1 MQKLIYWS
9 GQYLLAAG
17 SMFALLVCID
27 VFLRGEAFETGWRES
42 LAWSVLAA
50 AIFIGS
56 RYYRADQGAT
66 CTMCRHPDT
75 KR

>member
-1 MQKLIYWS
+1 MQKLIYWA

-17 SMFALLVCID
+17 SMFALLVAID
-27 VFLRGEAFETGWRES
+27 VFLRGEAFETGWRMS
-42 LAWSVLAA
+42 LAWSVMAA

-56 RYYRADQGAT
+56 RYYRADQACPPG
-66 CTMCRHPDT
+66 RP

>member
-17 SMFALLVCID
+17 SMFALLVGVD
-27 VFLRGEAFETGWRES
+27 VFLRGESFETGWRES
-42 LAWSVLAA
+42 LAWSVMAA

-56 RYYRADQGAT
+56 RYYRAGRGAA
-66 CTMCRHPDT
+66 CAMCRHPDP
-75 KR
+75 KG

>member
-17 SMFALLVCID
+17 SMFALLVFID

-42 LAWSVLAA
+42 LALSLMAA

-56 RYYRADQGAT
+56 RYYRSDRAD
-66 CTMCRHPDT
+66 CRVCPPGT

>member
-17 SMFALLVCID
+17 SMFALLVAID
-27 VFLRGEAFETGWRES
+27 VFLRGEAFETGWRTS
-42 LAWSVLAA
+42 LAWSVMAA

-56 RYYRADQGAT
+56 RYYRADQNPH
-66 CTMCRHPDT
+66 CTP

>member
-17 SMFALLVCID
+17 SMFALLVAID
-27 VFLRGEAFETGWRES
+27 VFLRGEAFETGWRIS
-42 LAWSVLAA
+42 LAWSVMAA

-56 RYYRADQGAT
+56 RYYRADQNRH
-66 CTMCRHPDT
+66 CTP